1 MNERKLIRVRNVIT
15 HTFRIM
21 EGSATVEDKSELACA
36 TQSV

>member
-1 MNERKLIRVRNVIT
+1 MNERKLIRVRNVMT

-21 EGSATVEDKSELACA
+21 EGSATVEDKSGLACA